1 MTAPVPALELA
12 GLSHSFNGQP
22 VLRDLSLVVPAGQ
35 VLALL
40 GPSGAGKTTLLR
52 VLCGA
57 LAPQSGTVRVL
68 GQDLARL
75 RGRERREL
83 RRQVG
88 LLYQND
94 ALVPGLS
101 VVHNVLIGRLA
112 GWSLLQSLLSLVRPR
127 ELPLAVAALRSVQME
142 EKLFE
147 PIGALSG
154 GQRQR
159 VTIARLLVQDPEVV
173 LADEPAVSLDP
184 RLARHIL
191 SLLIRL
197 SRERGRTVVVA
208 LHDIDLV
215 TDDFDRVL
223 ALRNGG
229 WFWEGRP
236 AELHRERIAAI
247 FAEDEQDLLE

>member
-1 MTAPVPALELA
+1 MSEAAPALELA
-12 GLSHSFNGQP
+12 GVTHAFNGLP
-22 VLRDLSLVVPAGQ
+22 VLRGLSLVVPRGQ

-52 VLCGA
+52 VMSGV
-57 LAPQSGTVRVL
+57 LAPQDGCVRVL
-68 GQDLARL
+68 GRDLARL
-75 RGRERREL
+75 HGRERRQL

-101 VVHNVLIGRLA
+101 VAHNVLIGRL
-112 GWSLLQSLLSLVRPR
+112 GRWSLLTSLLSLLWPR
-127 ELPLAVAALRSVQME
+127 DLAQASSALRAVQME

-159 VTIARLLVQDPEVV
+159 VTIARLLVQDPEIV
-173 LADEPAVSLDP
+173 LADEPAASLDP

-197 SRERGRTVVVA
+197 SRERGRTVVVT
-208 LHDIDLV
+208 LHDMDLV
-215 TDDFDRVL
+215 TDDFDRVV
-223 ALRNGG
+223 ALRGG
-229 WFWEGRP
+229 AWHWEGRP
-236 AELHRERIAAI
+236 AQLNRERIAAI
-247 FAEDEQDLLE
+247 FAEDEGPLEG

>member
-1 MTAPVPALELA
+1 VSSPVPALEL
-12 GLSHSFNGQP
+12 GDVSHSFNGQP
-22 VLRDLSLVVPAGQ
+22 VLRELSLAVPAGQ

-57 LAPQSGTVRVL
+57 LAPHSGSVRVL

-75 RGRERREL
+75 RGHERREL
-83 RRQVG
+83 RRHVG

-101 VVHNVLIGRLA
+101 VVHNVLIGRLGA
-112 GWSLLQSLLSLVRPR
+112 WSLLQSLLSLVRPR
-127 ELPLAVAALRSVQME
+127 ELPLALQALRAVQME
-142 EKLFE
+142 EKLLE

-197 SRERGRTVVVA
+197 SRERGRTLVVA

-223 ALRNGG
+223 ALRGG
-229 WFWEGRP
+229 AWFWEGRP